1 ESCPYGALARLH
13 GFKLR
18 AQSAPAW
25 SERTVGCK
33 VVEITE
39 ALPVI
44 VASGEGEKLSAFGE
58 EVIFHLGGVQTGD
71 KIALWIHFVSP

>member
-1 ESCPYGALARLH
+1 MVLWRAAWLQASCAERPGL
-13 GFKLR
+13 
-18 AQSAPAW
+18 

-58 EVIFHLGGVQTGD
+58 EVIFHLGGVQTGG